1 MRNFIDDIDDHLRS
15 ARTGG
20 YHDGKYNRGYDDG
33 LDMAIA
39 FLDMLTVRCKDCK
52 HWKDSDGVYRRGLG
66 AESKCPI
73 NLQSVYDGTFY
84 CGMAERREDES

>member
-1 MRNFIDDIDDHLRS
+1 MKHIEMIIEYI
-15 ARTGG
+15 T
-20 YHDGKYNRGYDDG
+20 DGTDYQYFDNRGV
-33 LDMAIA
+33 LI
-39 FLDMLTVRCKDCK
+39 RCKDCK
-52 HWKDSDGVYRRGLG
+52 HWKDSDGVYRRGFG